1 MLFIVFTEMI
11 QYIHSAI
18 PDIPK
23 SYTPTLMR
31 RIDTPVKDSGSKS
44 EKRGML

>member
-1 MLFIVFTEMI
+1 MI
-11 QYIHSAI
+11 QYVYSAI

-31 RIDTPVKDSGSKS
+31 RINTPVKDSGNEA
-44 EKRGML
+44 EKKGMIKLL